1 MRKGDHTR
9 QQIVQVAERL
19 FCAKGY
25 DETSVQDIL
34 DEIHGSKGGFYHHF
48 DSKEDLLREICRQR
62 ATASAE
68 RTRERLD
75 ALTDPMGRLNLVLR
89 EAMPFMPED
98 LTFMC
103 MLMPILNRTESAAVR
118 VGYQDAIAE
127 AYAPLLRPCVEQLT
141 DAGTLRPVT
150 TDITAPA
157 LTLLNDGWYRAALLF
172 IRDIEAGRRTEPAAL
187 LEILD
192 SCRRCLEALLDAPY
206 GSVELI
212 SLEAWSSF
220 AEEALRRMRWAK
232 VKA

>member
-1 MRKGDHTR
+1 MRKGDQTR

-75 ALTDPMGRLNLVLR
+75 ALTDPMERLNLVLR
-89 EAMPFMPED
+89 EAMPFTSDD
-98 LTFMC
+98 LTFMG
-103 MLMPILNRTESAAVR
+103 MLMPILGRTESAAVR
-118 VGYQDAIAE
+118 VGYQDAITE
-127 AYAPLLRPCVEQLT
+127 AYAPLLRPCVEQT
-141 DAGTLRPVT
+141 TREGTLMPVAD
-150 TDITAPA
+150 DIIPPA
-157 LTLLNDGWYRAALLF
+157 LILLNDCWYRAALLF
-172 IRDIEAGRRTEPAAL
+172 LRDCKAGRKTEPGAL

-192 SCRRCLEALLDAPY
+192 SCRRCMEALLDAPY